1 MQIDFSEANE
11 TDAPAIAAVRIA
23 AAGALTAR
31 FGEGHW
37 SSIPTERAV
46 IHSMRHA
53 KVVIGRVGARVI
65 AVARVGTKK
74 PWAIDVACFTA
85 CRRPL
90 YLTDMAVGPEWQ
102 RKGIG
107 RQCLDEAVRV
117 ARAWPG
123 DALRLD
129 AYDAPAGAGAFY
141 AKYGF
146 VERGRA
152 TSRGTPLIYYELLL
166 GEVDACRNRQPDA
179 M

>member
-1 MQIDFSEANE
+1 MQIDFSEAVE
-11 TDAPAIAAVRIA
+11 ADVAAIAAVRIA
-23 AAGALTAR
+23 AAHALTAR
-31 FGEGHW
+31 FGQGHW
-37 SSIPTERAV
+37 SSIPTEQAV
-46 IHSMRHA
+46 IYSMRHA
-53 KVVIGRVGARVI
+53 KVVIGRAGARVI
-65 AVARVGTKK
+65 AVARLAAKK

-90 YLTDMAVGPEWQ
+90 YLTDMAVVPEWQ

-107 RQCLDEAVRV
+107 RRCLDEAVRV

-152 TSRGTPLIYYELLL
+152 VYRGTPLIYYELLL
-166 GEVDACRNRQPDA
+166 GEVDGV
-179 M
+179 